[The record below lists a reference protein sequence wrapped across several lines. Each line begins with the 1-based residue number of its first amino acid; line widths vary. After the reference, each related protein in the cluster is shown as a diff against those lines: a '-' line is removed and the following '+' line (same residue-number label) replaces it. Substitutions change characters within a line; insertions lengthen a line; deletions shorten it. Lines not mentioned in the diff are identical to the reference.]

1 VAAVRGGSRV
11 VEAQSLCP
19 FRAFAT
25 HRLGAEPLE
34 AEEDEPGPR
43 ARGILVHAA
52 LEYVW
57 REFGDHAA
65 LIALDGAARR
75 SRCDAAAEAAVVG
88 GEIALDPSHGAVVR
102 RWLADLVDEW
112 LAVEAAR
119 PPFTVVACEADAE
132 VAVGGLTFKLR
143 IDRIDRIDD
152 GRLLLVDYKTGRV
165 TPSDWWGDRP
175 LAPQLPLYTCIDPAA
190 VVGGE
195 VAPLAGVAYGVVR
208 PGECGFKGVGEGSGI
223 PGLLEADDRRVAASG
238 ADEWSALQARWGA
251 VVEGLAAAFAGGEA
265 SVAPLLDV
273 AGRPRPCDR
282 CHLAPLC
289 RIHDREVGG

>member
-52 LEYVW
+52 LEHVW
-57 REFGDHAA
+57 RELGGHAA
-65 LIALDGAARR
+65 LIALDESGRR
-75 SRCDAAAEAAVVG
+75 HRCVASAEAAMADSKVV
-88 GEIALDPSHGAVVR
+88 LDPPHEAVAR
-102 RWLADLVDEW
+102 RWLADMVGEW

-175 LAPQLPLYTCIDPAA
+175 LAPQLPLYSCVDLAA

-208 PGECGFKGVGEGSGI
+208 PGECCFRGVGEGSGI

-238 ADEWSALQARWGA
+238 AGEWSGLQVRWGE